1 VRGAQPGDLF
11 GSPTHSRRP
20 GIAHLARGGGSSSVA
35 EAQVQAAYTHG
46 LYALPGYGGP
56 LRAADTGGAP
66 RLHAHLSEHM
76 HVGSH
81 FGGGGGSGQHWQP
94 PFFVTPMSTSDCEA
108 YMASALMPLQQEACR
123 HMSGPRAAEAARSQG
138 APHIT
143 CAGSAMCRSA
153 AAMLVSLAQALQQD
167 AHALMLWHDALVQNR
182 QLDEEKTPDGAGERR
197 RQGPAWRVLA
207 ERVDVASK
215 ACATA
220 KGVVFA
226 GLATNRSDRESLI
239 ALYGP
244 GRETLADRL
253 WFSEIDDCLSASLDL
268 ASRCD
273 ALLGALLFGDAATY
287 LWCASRLVGAV
298 LGGLLAGIAAS
309 QEARAAWMDDVIRAR
324 TDEAVRTN
332 GASASA
338 IQAQE
343 AEAAVRSAEAH
354 RSGFSALVQYCAA
367 LDERVP
373 GGLSKGSV

>member
-1 VRGAQPGDLF
+1 
-11 GSPTHSRRP
+11 
-20 GIAHLARGGGSSSVA
+20 
-35 EAQVQAAYTHG
+35 
-46 LYALPGYGGP
+46 
-56 LRAADTGGAP
+56 
-66 RLHAHLSEHM
+66 
-76 HVGSH
+76 
-81 FGGGGGSGQHWQP
+81 
-94 PFFVTPMSTSDCEA
+94 
-108 YMASALMPLQQEACR
+108 MASTLMPLQQEACR

-182 QLDEEKTPDGAGERR
+182 QRDEEKTPDGGGERS
-197 RQGPAWRVLA
+197 QGPAWRVLA

-273 ALLGALLFGDAATY
+273 ALLGTLLFGDAATY

-298 LGGLLAGIAAS
+298 LGGLLGGIAAS
-309 QEARAAWMDDVIRAR
+309 QEARAAWMDDVIRVR

-373 GGLSKGSV
+373 GGLSKA